1 MSEQTIDRRRR
12 GRRALRVA
20 IPLVAG
26 ALVVGVVVSLMA
38 ASIGLASCGPREIFV
53 PLDVGPNCQDL
64 VRSMAVRTGAAAGA
78 VTAFFMLFSMGLV
91 RTVARM
97 EEDRRS
103 QLEHTQ
109 SGSGQ

>member
-1 MSEQTIDRRRR
+1 MRRV
-12 GRRALRVA
+12 LRVA

-26 ALVVGVVVSLMA
+26 GLIVGVVVSLMA

-53 PLDVGPNCQDL
+53 PLDVGPDCQGL
-64 VRSMAVRTGAAAGA
+64 VRSMAVRTGAAAGT

-97 EEDRRS
+97 EEDRRG
-103 QLEHTQ
+103 EAEPTR
-109 SGSGQ
+109 SGSGPRALG